1 VIASGGRHVVD
12 KMFFMAAQAL
22 AHEVA
27 ADDLEQGRVYPPL
40 TRIREVS
47 ARIAAAVAEVAYRRV
62 LATKPKPDD
71 LPGYIKSLMYEPRYQ
86 SYV

>member
-1 VIASGGRHVVD
+1 
-12 KMFFMAAQAL
+12 
-22 AHEVA
+22 
-27 ADDLEQGRVYPPL
+27 
-40 TRIREVS
+40 
-47 ARIAAAVAEVAYRRV
+47 VAEVAYRRD